1 MELTKTPRNA
11 KQIVK
16 EHILEILENLEMIF
30 TRFAISQGLQLIYIL
45 YITLHIW
52 GKGVLKTT
60 KIQHTIVKKT
70 LKISKI
76 FDH

>member
-30 TRFAISQGLQLIYIL
+30 TRFTISQGLQLIYIYYILL
-45 YITLHIW
+45 YIY
-52 GKGVLKTT
+52 GARG
-60 KIQHTIVKKT
+60 
-70 LKISKI
+70 
-76 FDH
+76 F